1 MQTLLR
7 AALVLAVS
15 LTATVVGTVTA
26 APAAHADSCYTWERT
41 LYQGRSGDD
50 VRELQIRV
58 AGYADYASVLAVDG
72 VYGPRTADAV
82 RRFQAA
88 YGLKVDG
95 IAGPQTFGKVYEL
108 QDNDCTP
115 SHFSYSEFED
125 GCGGGW
131 TGGPLSSAATQ
142 ANALRMMWK
151 LEALRHALGDNP
163 LIVTSGF
170 RNRSCNASIGGV
182 SNSQH
187 LYGAAADVISR
198 SSSLCEIAREARNRG
213 ISGLLGPGYPGHNDH
228 IHLDNGLE
236 NNKDGIT
243 NNRYW
248 SAPSCGIDSIE
259 SSQIADS

>member
-1 MQTLLR
+1 MQTFLR
-7 AALVLAVS
+7 AALVLAVT
-15 LTATVVGTVTA
+15 LTATVIGTVTA
-26 APAAHADSCYTWERT
+26 APAAHADSCYTWGRT
-41 LYQGRSGDD
+41 LSQGKTGDD
-50 VRELQIRV
+50 VRQLQIRV
-58 AGYADYASVLAVDG
+58 AGYADYAGTLAVDG

-82 RRFQAA
+82 RRFQSA

-115 SHFSYSEFED
+115 LHFSYGEFED

-151 LEALRHALGDNP
+151 LEALRHALGDSP

-170 RNRSCNASIGGV
+170 RNYSCNASAGGV

-187 LYGAAADVISR
+187 LYGAAADVVAG
-198 SSSLCEIAREARNRG
+198 SSSLCEIVRQARNHG
-213 ISGLLGPGYPGHNDH
+213 ISGLLGPGYPGHDDH
-228 IHLDNGLE
+228 IHLDNGFE
-236 NNKDGIT
+236 NNDDGIT
-243 NNRYW
+243 NSRYW
-248 SAPSCGIDSIE
+248 SAPSCGIG
-259 SSQIADS
+259 SSGNSGT